1 MSPTRLT
8 HWEGE
13 PVGVWRE
20 LWAVPAVEAYAQIGS
35 TNDRAQELVAEGCR
49 AFTVVV
55 ADEQTEGRGRRA
67 ARWHSPAGAG
77 LWMSVVLPCS
87 GTGTTPHA
95 PLLVGLAVAEAI
107 EAGVGSVRV
116 GIEWPN
122 DLMIGGRKV
131 GGILCE
137 SETGV
142 VVAGIGIN
150 VRTPIGGFPT
160 AIVQRATS
168 LEAQGVNMLS
178 HSTLARIVIAALK
191 RRMGADTTHLGQ
203 DVLAELE
210 ARDVLAARAV
220 HTEEHGQGTAR
231 GIDADGALIL
241 ERPDGSRVRVLAGSV
256 RPL

>member
-1 MSPTRLT
+1 MSSTRLT

-20 LWAVPAVEAYAQIGS
+20 LWAVPAVEAYARIGS
-35 TNDRAQELVAEGCR
+35 TNDRAHELVAEQCR
-49 AFTVVV
+49 AFTVIV

-67 ARWHSPAGAG
+67 ARWHSPMGAG

-87 GTGTTPHA
+87 GTATAPHA

-107 EAGVGSVRV
+107 EAGVEKVRV

-131 GGILCE
+131 GGVLCE

-150 VRTPIGGFPT
+150 VRTPSGGFPL
-160 AIVQRATS
+160 AIAQRATS
-168 LEAQGVNMLS
+168 LEAEGANMLS
-178 HSTLARIVIAALK
+178 HSTLTRLIVAALK
-191 RRMGADTTHLGQ
+191 RRLGTDTANLGQ

-210 ARDVLAARAV
+210 ARDVLTARAV
-220 HTEEHGQGTAR
+220 HTEEHGRGTAR

-241 ERPDGSRVRVLAGSV
+241 ERADGSRVRVLAGSV